1 MTEAFDTSIF
11 PILSVLS
18 LGFLLGLR
26 HAFDP
31 DHLAAVSTL
40 VTEHPSPWRSTLVGV
55 SWGLGHTLALLAFG
69 GAVVAFRIVLSP
81 ELTGY
86 LELAVAAVLIFLGA
100 NVLSDLWPDLWK
112 RRPVLHL
119 HRHEHDGVLHTHLHV
134 HRRSEEHTAQ
144 HQHRHHLLRL
154 GRKPFLV
161 GIVHGMGGT
170 AALVLLV
177 VGVIPSALLAVFYIL
192 IFGLGS
198 IGGMVLIS
206 ALMSLPLALAGKRI
220 RSAERV
226 LRFSAGCFSIA
237 FGLFLVWRAG
247 IFE

>member
-1 MTEAFDTSIF
+1 MTEAFDTSTF
-11 PILSVLS
+11 PILSVLG

-31 DHLAAVSTL
+31 DHLAAVSTF
-40 VTEHPSPWRSTLVGV
+40 VTEHPNPWRSALVGA

-81 ELTGY
+81 ELAAY

-100 NVLSDLWPDLWK
+100 NVLRELWK
-112 RRPVLHL
+112 NRPVLHL
-119 HRHEHDGVLHTHLHV
+119 HRHEHDGALHTHLHV

-144 HQHRHHLLRL
+144 HVHRHHLLRL

-161 GIVHGMGGT
+161 GIVHGMAGT
-170 AALVLLV
+170 AALMLLV

-206 ALMSLPLALAGKRI
+206 ALMSLPLAMAGKRI

-247 IFE
+247 ILI